1 MSKCPILRPVHV
13 SVHSSRL
20 VGKISVDGS
29 TLAVADSWTTVA
41 ARLARAKEKKVPHF
55 TLHVSVIPQNV
66 DPWGWVKYFKEGAS
80 KNKNKGQLKH
90 DLLISFSDFCI
101 QPSEIMV
108 LLLKFPHLN
117 ANSISATLF

>member
-90 DLLISFSDFCI
+90 DLLISFSDFVYNL
-101 QPSEIMV
+101 QRLWLYS
-108 LLLKFPHLN
+108 LN
-117 ANSISATLF
+117 FLI

>member
-1 MSKCPILRPVHV
+1 MSNDETRPCPF
-13 SVHSSRL
+13 STRL

-66 DPWGWVKYFKEGAS
+66 DPWGWVKYFKENGEGAS
-80 KNKNKGQLKH
+80 KNKNKGQLKR
-90 DLLISFSDFCI
+90 DLL
-101 QPSEIMV
+101 
-108 LLLKFPHLN
+108 LN
-117 ANSISATLF
+117 F

>member
-80 KNKNKGQLKH
+80 KNKNKGQLKLETTTNRKSKKQQ
-90 DLLISFSDFCI
+90 DTYNR
-101 QPSEIMV
+101 V
-108 LLLKFPHLN
+108 N
-117 ANSISATLF
+117 RTR